1 MGSPGGGAE
10 GSDEDAPES
19 SVTKAV
25 AKAARAAAESS
36 GEGDEGT
43 SGTSEIT
50 VQRWFTE
57 VRVYGNGCMWASS
70 YVFICS
76 LDIYFLGME

>member
-25 AKAARAAAESS
+25 AKAARAAAGDS
-36 GEGDEGT
+36 GESDEGT
-43 SGTSEIT
+43 SGTSGT
-50 VQRWFTE
+50 SVQRWFTE

-70 YVFICS
+70 YVFIIS
-76 LDIYFLGME
+76 LDIYLLRME